1 MFKGENQNAYNI
13 SSDCGNWYM
22 RDVAEMAA
30 NTVGKKV
37 VFNLPNEKEKLGF
50 STATK
55 AVLDND
61 KLKKLGWS
69 EILDCKEVFNY
80 TIEVIRERIS

>member
-1 MFKGENQNAYNI
+1 
-13 SSDCGNWYM
+13 M